1 MSLTVDPNSAPSY
14 PHHSH
19 DDDDGFEMVTPKHE
33 RCDFPETPKPP
44 TDLAPDLAEGIA
56 ISRQATP
63 PRLTPMQISEPVVLK
78 VPSSPALR
86 PVVEKTGCWASFKRF
101 CSKCFCC
108 CPKKN

>member
-1 MSLTVDPNSAPSY
+1 MPLTVDPNSAPNY
-14 PHHSH
+14 PHHSN
-19 DDDDGFEMVTPKHE
+19 DDDDDFEMVTPKHE

-44 TDLAPDLAEGIA
+44 TDLAEGIA

-63 PRLTPMQISEPVVLK
+63 PRLNPMEMSEPVVLK
-78 VPSSPALR
+78 TPPAPPTPALR
-86 PVVEKTGCWASFKRF
+86 PVVKKNGCWASFKRF